1 MTASHEA
8 RRSAHTEDTMTFWER
23 VLFAL
28 GSMRGHVLRSSL
40 TLLGFAIGVAAVV
53 LLTALGEGARA
64 YVTDQF
70 MSLGSNLI
78 IVLQG
83 KTETTGNAPIL
94 GGTPRDLTLG
104 DMAAVRQHVPRIRR
118 IAPLTV
124 GAAQAA
130 YGDKRRECTIVGTT
144 AEYSPMRRVGVALGQ
159 FLPVIDPDREA
170 PVAVL
175 GETVRHELFGEVNP
189 LGQSI
194 RIGEF
199 RYRVIGVIEP
209 KGTALGMNLDEIVFI
224 PVASGMRIFNQ
235 TSLFRLMIEVGAHS
249 EIEDTRKQVLSV
261 IKQRHDNDE
270 DITVITQDSVL
281 GAFNR
286 VLAALTLS
294 LAGIAAVSLSVAG
307 IGIMNVM
314 LVSVSERTSEIG
326 LLKAI
331 GAPPREIQRLFLVEA
346 VLLSLAGGVLGLL
359 TGYAGAAVLGAMFP
373 ALPAEPPLWAVGGA
387 IAVSFAAGI
396 AFGVMPAR
404 RASRLDP
411 VTALGRH

>member
-1 MTASHEA
+1 MTL
-8 RRSAHTEDTMTFWER
+8 WER

-28 GSMRGHVLRSSL
+28 GSMRGHLLRSCL
-40 TLLGFAIGVAAVV
+40 TLTGFAIGVAAVV

-78 IVLQG
+78 IVLPG
-83 KTETTGNAPIL
+83 KTETTGNAPIF

-104 DMAAVRQHVPRIRR
+104 DVEAVRQQVPRIRR

-124 GAAQAA
+124 GSAQAA

-144 AEYSPMRRVGVALGQ
+144 AAYSPMRRVGVALGQ

-175 GETVRHELFGEVNP
+175 GQTVRHELFGTENP

-194 RIGEF
+194 RIGDF

-235 TSLFRLMIEVGAHS
+235 TSLFRMMIEVGAHS
-249 EIEDTRKQVLSV
+249 EIEDTRKQVLS
-261 IKQRHDNDE
+261 ILKARHDNDE
-270 DITVITQDSVL
+270 DVTVITQDSVL

-326 LLKAI
+326 LLKAL
-331 GAPPREIQRLFLVEA
+331 GAPPKEIQRLFLAEA

-359 TGYAGAAVLGAMFP
+359 TGYAGAAVLGQAFP

-404 RASRLDP
+404 RAARLDP

>member
-387 IAVSFAAGI
+387 IAVSFAGGI
-396 AFGVMPAR
+396 AFGVLPAR
-404 RASRLDP
+404 RAARLDP

>member
-1 MTASHEA
+1 MTLG
-8 RRSAHTEDTMTFWER
+8 ER

-28 GSMRGHVLRSSL
+28 GTVRGHALRSAL

-78 IVLQG
+78 IVLPG
-83 KTETTGNAPIL
+83 KTETTGSAPIF

-104 DMAAVRQHVPRIRR
+104 DMEAVRQHVPRIRR

-124 GAAQAA
+124 GSAQVGF
-130 YGDKRRECTIVGTT
+130 GDKRRDSTIVGTT
-144 AEYSPMRRVGVALGQ
+144 AAYSPMRRVGVALGQ

-170 PVAVL
+170 PVAIL
-175 GETVRHELFGEVNP
+175 GQTVRHELFGEENP

-194 RIGEF
+194 RIGDF

-224 PVASGMRIFNQ
+224 PVASGLRIFNQ
-235 TSLFRLMIEVGAHS
+235 TSLFRMLIEVGAHS
-249 EIEDTRKQVLSV
+249 EIEDTRKQVLS
-261 IKQRHDNDE
+261 ILKQRHDDTE
-270 DITVITQDSVL
+270 DVTVITQDSVL
-281 GAFNR
+281 GAFSR

-294 LAGIAAVSLSVAG
+294 LAGIAAISLSVAG

-331 GAPPREIQRLFLVEA
+331 GAAPREIQRIFLVEA
-346 VLLSLAGGVLGLL
+346 VLLSVAGGLLGLL
-359 TGYAGAAVLGAMFP
+359 TGYAGAAALGQAFP
-373 ALPAEPPLWAVGGA
+373 ALPAEPPLWAVAGA
-387 IAVSFAAGI
+387 IVVSFAAGI
-396 AFGVMPAR
+396 VFGVLPAR
-404 RASRLDP
+404 RAARLEP
-411 VTALGRH
+411 VAALGRH

>member
-1 MTASHEA
+1 MTL
-8 RRSAHTEDTMTFWER
+8 WER

-28 GSMRGHVLRSSL
+28 GSMRGHLLRSAL

-70 MSLGSNLI
+70 MSLGSNLV
-78 IVLQG
+78 IVLPG
-83 KTETTGNAPIL
+83 KTETTGNAPIF

-104 DMAAVRQHVPRIRR
+104 DMEAVRQHVPRIRR
-118 IAPLTV
+118 IAPLTA
-124 GAAQAA
+124 GAAQVG
-130 YGDKRRECTIVGTT
+130 YGDKRRDCTIVGTT

-159 FLPVIDPDREA
+159 FLPAIDPDREA

-175 GETVRHELFGEVNP
+175 GQTVRHELFGDLNP

-194 RIGEF
+194 RIGDF
-199 RYRVIGVIEP
+199 RFRVLGVIEP
-209 KGTALGMNLDEIVFI
+209 KGTTLGMNLDEIVFI
-224 PVASGMRIFNQ
+224 PVASGLRIFNQ
-235 TSLFRLMIEVGAHS
+235 TTLFRMMIEVGAHS
-249 EIEDTRKQVLSV
+249 EIDDTRKQVMAIL
-261 IKQRHDNDE
+261 KQRHDDTE
-270 DITVITQDSVL
+270 DVTVITQDSVL

-331 GAPPREIQRLFLVEA
+331 GAAPRDIQRLFLVEA
-346 VLLSLAGGVLGLL
+346 VLLSLAGGALGLL
-359 TGYAGAAVLGAMFP
+359 TGYAGAAVLGQAFP
-373 ALPAEPPLWAVGGA
+373 ALPARPPLWAVGGA
-387 IAVSFAAGI
+387 IAVSYLAGI

-404 RASRLDP
+404 RAARLDP
-411 VTALGRH
+411 VAALGRH

>member
-1 MTASHEA
+1 MTL
-8 RRSAHTEDTMTFWER
+8 WER

-28 GSMRGHVLRSSL
+28 GTVRGHALRSAL

-78 IVLQG
+78 IVLPG
-83 KTETTGNAPIL
+83 KTETTGMAPIF

-104 DMAAVRQHVPRIRR
+104 DMEAVRQHVPRIRR
-118 IAPLTV
+118 IAPLTAGSAQV
-124 GAAQAA
+124 GF
-130 YGDKRRECTIVGTT
+130 GDKRRDSTIVGTT
-144 AEYSPMRRVGVALGQ
+144 AEYSPMRRVAVSLGQ
-159 FLPVIDPDREA
+159 FLPAIDPDREA

-175 GETVRHELFGEVNP
+175 GQTVRHELFGEENP

-194 RIGEF
+194 RIGDF

-209 KGTALGMNLDEIVFI
+209 KGTALGMNLDEIVFV
-224 PVASGMRIFNQ
+224 PVASGLRIFNQ
-235 TSLFRLMIEVGAHS
+235 TTLFRLLIEVGAHS
-249 EIEDTRKQVLSV
+249 EIEDVRRQVLS
-261 IKQRHDNDE
+261 ILKLRHDNDE
-270 DITVITQDSVL
+270 DVTVITQDSVL

-286 VLAALTLS
+286 ILAALTLS

-331 GAPPREIQRLFLVEA
+331 GAAPTEIHRIFLVEA
-346 VLLSLAGGVLGLL
+346 VLLSVAGGALGLMV
-359 TGYAGAAVLGAMFP
+359 GYAGAAALGQAFP

-387 IAVSFAAGI
+387 IIVSFAAGI

-404 RASRLDP
+404 RAARLDP
-411 VTALGRH
+411 VAALGRR